1 VPQLLLLVPQLLL
14 LVPQL
19 LLLVPQLL
27 LLVPQLLLLVPQL
40 LLLVPQLKRPPSL
53 LLQELLIQLLLL
65 HCCRW
70 QWLHLLLQ
78 RPSFSPPKLAF
89 SSSPVASSSH

>member
-1 VPQLLLLVPQLLL
+1 MVPQLLV

-65 HCCRW
+65 RSLLLLHCCRW

-89 SSSPVASSSH
+89 SSSPVPSSSH